1 MTLIGTDAVRLS
13 RSDQYQLHQPI
24 KAGAFNVSKSYS
36 IQQCIDDFK
45 YIIEKSIERDMKLP
59 AKNFEHFNCILV
71 IPDQCVKIHTRQMV
85 TALFELGFKSMFLHQ
100 ESVLSTYA
108 MALPTA
114 VVVDIGSTK
123 TSVCCIEEGII
134 IARSIIRKNFGGDD

>member
-1 MTLIGTDAVRLS
+1 
-13 RSDQYQLHQPI
+13 
-24 KAGAFNVSKSYS
+24 
-36 IQQCIDDFK
+36 
-45 YIIEKSIERDMKLP
+45 
-59 AKNFEHFNCILV
+59 
-71 IPDQCVKIHTRQMV
+71 MV